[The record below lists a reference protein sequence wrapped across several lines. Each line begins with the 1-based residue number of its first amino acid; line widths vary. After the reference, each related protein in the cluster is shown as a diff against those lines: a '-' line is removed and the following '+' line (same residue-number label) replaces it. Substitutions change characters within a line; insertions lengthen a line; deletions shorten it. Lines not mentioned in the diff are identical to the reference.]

1 MRLIVGLG
9 NPGKAYA
16 RNRHN
21 VGFWVVDELAEN
33 LRAGW
38 SDTARFAAAIAKP
51 HNSVVLAKPLTYM
64 NRSGQAV
71 AALSRFYR
79 ISPPAIVV
87 VSDDI
92 DLPFGRV
99 RVRDGGGHGG
109 HNGLR
114 DIIAAVGQN
123 FVRIRVGVGR
133 SQGETTPVVGHVLGD
148 FSQQETPEV
157 RTRVELI
164 ASALQTSWADKASAD
179 EHERFASLRQSIAT
193 ALSKV

>member
-21 VGFWVVDELAEN
+21 VGFWVVDELADN

-38 SDTARFAAAIAKP
+38 SDNARFAAAIAKP
-51 HNSVVLAKPLTYM
+51 SNSVVIAKPLTYM

-71 AALSRFYR
+71 VALSRFYR
-79 ISPPAIVV
+79 IPPPAIVV

-123 FVRIRVGVGR
+123 FIRIRIGVGR

-164 ASALQTSWADKASAD
+164 ASALQTSWAGKDSSD
-179 EHERFASLRQSIAT
+179 EGERFSNLRQSIAT

>member
-9 NPGKAYA
+9 NPGKTYA

-71 AALSRFYR
+71 VALSRFYR

-179 EHERFASLRQSIAT
+179 EGERFASLRQSIAT